1 MKKKTIALFGF
12 AAISALA
19 LASCT
24 KPSNT
29 TNPAGTTTA
38 GTTTAGTT
46 TAATTTAATTTAAT
60 TTAATTTAATTTA
73 ATTTAATTTANT
85 TTANTTTAAT
95 TSSSIVTSSFDAD
108 TKGLDICLNYQASQ
122 GITLRQTNWDDKAG
136 GELLNQGALL
146 PTWKYYASQL
156 KTTIRDAANYS
167 DANDNGTYSTAKNN
181 NFKSLSDNTQEMD
194 LFYNST
200 SNMKKMFNDGQ
211 ATNLMPYIKAGKMPY
226 FKQFLED
233 NDYIRQMIAMNYGTE
248 EEAIYYTPYFDGYN
262 AIERMLIMDTAMT
275 KTVLDAESFNDF
287 DTTINGSGAAT
298 NTLQAAK
305 YQPFMDANN
314 NLPEDENFTVNV
326 SVNGELQQITLNKR
340 ENIIKQQNALLATGC
355 TGKQLAEQLATYIK
369 EVFADGFT
377 KGIYKNPSDVYVS
390 ESAAYNADELIALM
404 RVIKAN
410 PGKITG
416 DKDAEIEILCPR
428 GQDNGRIENM
438 ADFMSI
444 WGIQGLDGEDSML
457 YFDAEGKLS
466 DAGSTQ
472 ATYDGLKLLSQI
484 YDEGLIIQD
493 FYIKGT
499 LGKTGYLNK
508 YFGKTS
514 DDGGYGFML
523 YDFSASTTAMNT
535 KDEDGVGTADSKRVG
550 NFEGTSY
557 TGLMPVV
564 TPLSYWQDQ
573 KADNEQDLADHTN
586 KTLKRYAESNRALKG
601 NSWCIPNNSDNKE
614 RAAMLMDFLFS
625 AEGKRANDF
634 ATSAYWADEFT
645 SYAGETT
652 PQFNAKTKKM
662 ISESATD
669 FWSFLRGYLGSTHGV
684 GYVRSKTINYLATNK
699 YGKIGSVNIE
709 SAIASGAVELANV
722 KNENAWG
729 NSVPNGVYTSPSETE
744 SYAATTAFWAAD
756 KLATSAQGWVSIV
769 VADSSTI
776 SDSSTVVIGVDAN
789 NKNYSYADV
798 YSQAFGARIT
808 NYVYSYVGSYSNG
821 KLLPTYAKL
830 LVK

>member
-38 GTTTAGTT
+38 GTTTGG
-46 TAATTTAATTTAAT
+46 AATTTTGGAATTTTGGAAT
-60 TTAATTTAATTTA
+60 TTTGGAATTTTTGGSVATTTTGGSA
-73 ATTTAATTTANT
+73 AT
-85 TTANTTTAAT
+85 T

-146 PTWKYYASQL
+146 PTWKYYQSQL

-167 DANDNGTYSTAKNN
+167 DAKDDGTYTTAKNN

-194 LFYNST
+194 LFYNTT
-200 SNMKKMFNDGQ
+200 SNMKKMFNDGE

-226 FKQFLED
+226 FEDFLKN
-233 NDYIRQMIAMNYGTE
+233 NDYIRQMIAVNYGTE

-287 DTTINGSGAAT
+287 DTTTNGSGAAE
-298 NTLQAAK
+298 NTLQAPK
-305 YQPFMDANN
+305 YQPFMDAEF
-314 NLPEDENFTVNV
+314 NLPADENFTVNV

-340 ENIIKQQNALLATGC
+340 ENIIKAQNALLAKGC
-355 TGKQLAEQLATYIK
+355 TGKELAEQLAAYIK
-369 EVFADGFT
+369 DVFADGFT
-377 KGIYKNPSDVYVS
+377 KGIYTNPSDVYVS

-428 GQDNGRIENM
+428 GQDNGRVENM

-444 WGIQGLDGEDSML
+444 WGVQGLDGEDSML

-466 DAGSTQ
+466 DAGSTKG
-472 ATYDGLKLLSQI
+472 TYDGLNLLSQI
-484 YDEGLIIQD
+484 YDEGLVLEN
-493 FYIKGT
+493 FYIKGS

-535 KDEDGVGTADSKRVG
+535 KDEDGVGTADSKRAG
-550 NFEGTSY
+550 NFKDTSY

-564 TPLSYWQDQ
+564 TPLSYWQD
-573 KADNEQDLADHTN
+573 KVADNETDLADHTN

-601 NSWCIPNNSDNKE
+601 NSWCIPSNSDNKE

-634 ATSAYWADEFT
+634 ATSAYWAEEFT

-744 SYAATTAFWAAD
+744 SYAATTAFWSAD
-756 KLATSAQGWVSIV
+756 KCNTAAQGWVSIV